1 MDEELLQQM
10 AMEDMMG
17 GGGMGGMP
25 PMDPM
30 MDPAMAGGTGMTTIE
45 VPDFAVP
52 AVMELV
58 AILEEQIGGA
68 AASGMM

>member
-10 AMEDMMG
+10 AMDDM
-17 GGGMGGMP
+17 MGGMP
-25 PMDPM
+25 PMDPAM
-30 MDPAMAGGTGMTTIE
+30 GMDPMMGGGGSGMTTVE

-58 AILEEQIGGA
+58 AILEEQIAGGA
-68 AASGMM
+68 AGPMM